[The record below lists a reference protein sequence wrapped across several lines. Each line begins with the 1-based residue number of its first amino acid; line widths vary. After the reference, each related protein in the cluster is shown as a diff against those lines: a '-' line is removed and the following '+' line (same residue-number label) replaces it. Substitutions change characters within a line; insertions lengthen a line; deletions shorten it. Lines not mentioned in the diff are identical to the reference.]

1 MNDNREL
8 SRFEN
13 HVGDAVVFASYKLE
27 EGTLYINYVEA
38 PPALRGTGEAG
49 KLMAEVMDH
58 ARKQSYKGVPI
69 CSYAVSWIRRHPEY
83 QDML

>member
-1 MNDNREL
+1 MKDNKEL

-13 HVGDAVVFASYKLE
+13 HVGDAVVFANYRLE
-27 EGTLYINYVEA
+27 DGTLFINYVEA
-38 PPALRGTGEAG
+38 PPSLRGTGEAG
-49 KLMAEVMDH
+49 KLMADVMGH
-58 ARKQSYKGVPI
+58 ARAQSYKVVPI